1 VLFAV
6 VPSES
11 AGRRCGSHKL
21 KVSSVF
27 VKSRVPVLTPLLRSD
42 AQGELLALLFLQP
55 DREYSLTQ
63 IAHRVGVSL
72 STVHAEV
79 ARLIAAGLLL
89 ERRVGQARLVRAQ
102 AEHVLFRPLSEL
114 LELTY
119 GPFVVLPDVLA
130 DAPGVRE
137 AFIYGSWAARR
148 LGEQGAAPRDLDV
161 VVIGDVTR
169 AVLGSA
175 ADEATRRLHREVN
188 ITRVLPEVWDR
199 GEDLFVKTLRSRPLV
214 SIALAEVDLEPS

>member
-1 VLFAV
+1 VLA
-6 VPSES
+6 
-11 AGRRCGSHKL
+11 
-21 KVSSVF
+21 
-27 VKSRVPVLTPLLRSD
+27 PLLRSD

-79 ARLIAAGLLL
+79 ARLIAADLLM
-89 ERRVGQARLVRAQ
+89 ERRIGQARLVRAQ
-102 AEHVLFRPLSEL
+102 AGHMLFRPLSDL

-119 GPFVVLPDVLA
+119 GPFVVLPSVLA
-130 DAPGVRE
+130 DVPGVRE

-148 LGEQGAAPRDLDV
+148 LGEPGTAPRDLDV
-161 VVIGDVTR
+161 VVIGEAIR
-169 AVLGSA
+169 AFLGAA

-188 ITRVLPEVWDR
+188 ITRVSPEVWDR

-214 SIALAEVDLEPS
+214 PIALAEAELEAS